1 MLFRSPEESYLAQQM
16 DIIDPD
22 ALHHARKFVR
32 QELARLCKADLQ
44 DVWRENCIE
53 GEYTLTPQAMG
64 RRHLK
69 NVCLSL
75 LIAADSPDEKDIT
88 LAKQQYYEGDNMTDV
103 LAALSAFVH
112 SDLSL
117 REELLDDFY
126 KKWQADQLVMDKWL
140 ILQASTGDSSTLA
153 SVKKLM
159 EHPAFSISNPNKIRS
174 LIGAFGGNHFCF
186 HMASGEGYT
195 FLADQIRS
203 EERRVVKEGRL

>member
-1 MLFRSPEESYLAQQM
+1 MTGVQTCALPIFRLSESVILELTVAVQQGKETALDALYVEAVKNILQDKESDKSLLAMALSLPEESYLAQQM

-88 LAKQQYYEGDNMTDV
+88 LAKQQYYEGDNMTEIGR
-103 LAALSAFVH
+103 ASC
-112 SDLSL
+112 
-117 REELLDDFY
+117 RE
-126 KKWQADQLVMDKWL
+126 
-140 ILQASTGDSSTLA
+140 
-153 SVKKLM
+153 
-159 EHPAFSISNPNKIRS
+159 
-174 LIGAFGGNHFCF
+174 
-186 HMASGEGYT
+186 
-195 FLADQIRS
+195 
-203 EERRVVKEGRL
+203 RV